1 MSKQSEAKEQQG
13 YVAKPTWPVCG
24 NCMNFRSD
32 IKPVP
37 WSTTHTQETNM
48 RCGIGGFKVSK
59 LGTCRHAFEEIEA
72 RWERRLAAQE
82 ERRAEAAEAKA
93 QYESDDDDEPE
104 DEGDDE

>member
-1 MSKQSEAKEQQG
+1 MRYRRVQG
-13 YVAKPTWPVCG
+13 GKAGDLP
-24 NCMNFRSD
+24 
-32 IKPVP
+32 
-37 WSTTHTQETNM
+37 
-48 RCGIGGFKVSK
+48 
-59 LGTCRHAFEEIEA
+59 TCRTEGEVMAYMNRKDFEEIEA